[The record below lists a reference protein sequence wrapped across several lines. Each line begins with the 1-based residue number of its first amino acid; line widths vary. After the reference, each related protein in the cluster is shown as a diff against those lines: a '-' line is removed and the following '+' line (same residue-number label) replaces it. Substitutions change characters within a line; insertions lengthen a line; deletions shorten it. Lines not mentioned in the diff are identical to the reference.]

1 MRAWHL
7 FFVPLLI
14 STSNLQHVKA
24 IQFPLC
30 LQSLPGTCLLS
41 IMLSLIWL
49 LWETEFCDK
58 GLSSCGQ
65 NTHHFQS
72 NLITFSLF
80 ARPPLVCFFS
90 NSQFVSRNATR
101 KTNQRLN
108 RRIALAFFLVFF
120 LLSLRQMP
128 AKMLNGWVNDVT
140 TRIWGWRWL
149 AKKIVITLTIF

>member
-14 STSNLQHVKA
+14 STRNLQHVKA

-80 ARPPLVCFFS
+80 PRPPLVCFFS

-108 RRIALAFFLVFF
+108 RRITLSFFLFSFTFVFKTNARKDAQWVGQWRHYPD
-120 LLSLRQMP
+120 LRL
-128 AKMLNGWVNDVT
+128 KGD
-140 TRIWGWRWL
+140 WL
-149 AKKIVITLTIF
+149 RK